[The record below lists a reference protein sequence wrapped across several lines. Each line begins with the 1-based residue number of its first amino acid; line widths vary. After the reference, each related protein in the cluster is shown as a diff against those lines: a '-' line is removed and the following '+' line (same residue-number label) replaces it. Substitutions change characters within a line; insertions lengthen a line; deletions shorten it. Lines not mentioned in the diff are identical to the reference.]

1 MRLVQIRVQKD
12 EHAECLMRELAAYTP
27 TRVRLNVS
35 IEVGDRSEAELLS
48 VLSALERCVLANDI
62 GSVRLELD
70 GRPYM
75 LAASK

>member
-1 MRLVQIRVQKD
+1 
-12 EHAECLMRELAAYTP
+12 MRELGAYSP

-75 LAASK
+75 LAASR